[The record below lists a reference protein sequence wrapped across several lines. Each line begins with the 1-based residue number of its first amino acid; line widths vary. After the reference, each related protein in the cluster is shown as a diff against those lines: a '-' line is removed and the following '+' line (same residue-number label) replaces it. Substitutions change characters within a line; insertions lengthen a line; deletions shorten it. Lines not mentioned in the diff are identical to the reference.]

1 MSTYL
6 TMQNRLASDL
16 SRDNLTSEIKD
27 AIQSAIAFYENES
40 FFFNQARATDTT
52 VNGTE
57 YYDVPTDFL
66 KHVSMTVTVNSTK
79 YIMEPKTWD
88 WFENVSTSTTYTGYP
103 HYYAIFSKQYRIY
116 PIPDAAY
123 TLNQAYIKSLSTLS
137 DGGDTNAWMTD
148 GYELILA
155 RAGKIISLN
164 KIRDDQRAG
173 NYAALEAES
182 YRKLKMRNAGYSAS
196 KVRSTEF

>member
-1 MSTYL
+1 MSL
-6 TMQNRLASDL
+6 DL
-16 SRDNLTSEIKD
+16 KKFYEHYD
-27 AIQSAIAFYENES
+27 AYKKGDMGELSAIVTMLNDKYNDTKHKMREAGRIAEENTRFVEGDQYIEYVESTNTYE
-40 FFFNQARATDTT
+40 R
-52 VNGTE
+52 
-57 YYDVPTDFL
+57 
-66 KHVSMTVTVNSTK
+66 
-79 YIMEPKTWD
+79 
-88 WFENVSTSTTYTGYP
+88 
-103 HYYAIFSKQYRIY
+103 
-116 PIPDAAY
+116 IPDDAY
-123 TLNQAYIKSLSTLS
+123 TLKQAYIKSLSTLS